1 MARPTGEQVELM
13 KILLVNPPNC
23 GKSIPEEEYGIDTI
37 KMIFRGEPLALEVI
51 AGNLDGHEVA
61 ITDLKAT
68 PDALEEDL
76 GRFQPDVVGF
86 TAVTCEANTVVR
98 LAREIKMHIN
108 TVVVAGGHH
117 ASCDPAF
124 FDRGSIDYII
134 VGLGKLSFR
143 QLIDTLENP
152 ATATHIPGVI
162 KTSPVGTL
170 NQVRRSY
177 SFKDA
182 VDENPPRYDLVKAHR
197 NQYVM
202 SGVGGKIGFVVSA
215 YGCTHRCAFCSI
227 PAMTGGKYIT
237 HQPES
242 VLRDMKLLEDVPMI
256 RLVDANTFGDPE
268 MARQLGHKIIES
280 GLKKAIVADVRS
292 DTVTRHP
299 NLFKLWKEAGLS
311 TAVIGFEEITDA
323 GLKRLNKRNSIAT
336 NIEAIGI
343 LKELGIRI
351 IGDFIV
357 SPDYS
362 EADFEALDRFVSS
375 HAIDLP
381 IPSILTPLPGTP
393 LHHKMAGKITVH
405 DLDYYT
411 FTNAVFPTRME
422 PKIFYKAYASL
433 LEGFLKHVTQE
444 KP

>member
-1 MARPTGEQVELM
+1 M

-61 ITDLKAT
+61 ITDLKVT
-68 PDALEEDL
+68 PNALEEDL
-76 GRFQPDVVGF
+76 GRFEPDVVGF
-86 TAVTCEANTVVR
+86 TAVACEANTVVR
-98 LAREIKMHIN
+98 LANEIKKHTN
-108 TVVVAGGHH
+108 AVVVVGGHH
-117 ASCDPAF
+117 ASCDPVF
-124 FDRGSIDYII
+124 FNQDGIDYIV

-143 QLIDTLENP
+143 ELVDTLDNR
-152 ATATHIPGVI
+152 TAASGIPGI
-162 KTSPVGTL
+162 AKTNSGGTL
-170 NQVRRSY
+170 DYVRRIY

-182 VDENPPRYDLVKAHR
+182 VDASPPRYDLVKAHR
-197 NQYVM
+197 DQYVM
-202 SGVGGKIGFVVSA
+202 SGVGGKVGFVVSA
-215 YGCTHRCAFCSI
+215 YGCTHCCAFCSI
-227 PAMTGGKYIT
+227 PGMTRGRYIT
-237 HQPES
+237 HQPEA
-242 VLRDMKLLEDVPMI
+242 VLRDMKLLGDVPMI

-268 MARQLGHKIIES
+268 MARQLGRQIIES

-299 NLFKLWKEAGLS
+299 DLFKLWKQAGLS
-311 TAVIGFEEITDA
+311 AAVIGFEEITDA
-323 GLKRLNKRNSIAT
+323 GLERLNKRNSVAV
-336 NIEAIGI
+336 NIEAMEI

-357 SPDYS
+357 SPEYS

-393 LHHKMAGKITVH
+393 LHREMADRIVIH

-411 FTNAVFPTRME
+411 FTNAVFPTRMD
-422 PKIFYKAYASL
+422 PKIFYQTYADL
-433 LEGFLKHVTQE
+433 LKRFLKHISHE
-444 KP
+444 

>member
-1 MARPTGEQVELM
+1 M

-61 ITDLKAT
+61 ITDLKVT
-68 PDALEEDL
+68 PDALKEDL
-76 GRFQPDVVGF
+76 CRLEPDVVGF
-86 TAVTCEANTVVR
+86 TAVACEANTVLR
-98 LAREIKMHIN
+98 LANEIKRHSN
-108 TVVVAGGHH
+108 AVVVVGGHH

-124 FDRGSIDYII
+124 FNRDDIDYIV

-143 QLIDTLENP
+143 ELIDSLDTR
-152 ATATHIPGVI
+152 TAASGIPGI
-162 KTSPVGTL
+162 AKTDPGGTL
-170 NQVRRSY
+170 NFVRRTY

-182 VDENPPRYDLVKAHR
+182 VDDSPPRYDLVKAHR
-197 NQYVM
+197 DRYVM
-202 SGVGGKIGFVVSA
+202 SGVGGKVGFVVSA
-215 YGCTHRCAFCSI
+215 YGCTHCCAFCSI
-227 PAMTGGKYIT
+227 PAMTRGRYIT
-237 HQPES
+237 HQPEA
-242 VLRDMKLLEDVPMI
+242 VLRDMLLLEDVPMI

-268 MARQLGHKIIES
+268 MARQLGRQMIEF

-299 NLFKLWKEAGLS
+299 DLFKLWKEAGLT

-323 GLKRLNKRNSIAT
+323 GLERLNKKNSVAV
-336 NIEAIGI
+336 NIEAMEI
-343 LKELGIRI
+343 LKDLGIRI
-351 IGDFIV
+351 VGDFIV
-357 SPDYS
+357 SPEYS

-381 IPSILTPLPGTP
+381 IPSILTPLPGTL
-393 LHHKMAGKITVH
+393 LHREMANRIVIR

-411 FTNAVFPTRME
+411 FTNAVFPTRMD
-422 PKIFYKAYASL
+422 PKIFYQTYADL
-433 LEGFLKHVTQE
+433 LKRFLKHIS
-444 KP
+444 

>member
-1 MARPTGEQVELM
+1 M

-61 ITDLKAT
+61 ITDLKVT
-68 PDALEEDL
+68 PNALEEDL
-76 GRFQPDVVGF
+76 SRFQPDVVGF
-86 TAVTCEANTVVR
+86 TAVACEANTVVR
-98 LAREIKMHIN
+98 LANEIKKH
-108 TVVVAGGHH
+108 TQAVVVVGGHH
-117 ASCDPAF
+117 ASCDPDF
-124 FDRGSIDYII
+124 FNRDGIDYIV

-143 QLIDTLENP
+143 ELIDSLDTR
-152 ATATHIPGVI
+152 TAASGIPGVA
-162 KTSPVGTL
+162 KTDPGRAL
-170 NQVRRSY
+170 NYVQRTYCV
-177 SFKDA
+177 KDA
-182 VDENPPRYDLVKAHR
+182 VDARPPRYDLVKAHR
-197 NQYVM
+197 NSYVM
-202 SGVGGKIGFVVSA
+202 SGVGGKVGFVFSA
-215 YGCTHRCAFCSI
+215 YGCTHCCSFCSI
-227 PAMTGGKYIT
+227 PGMTQGRYIT
-237 HQPES
+237 HRPEA
-242 VLRDMKLLEDVPMI
+242 VLRDMNLLGDVPMI

-268 MARQLGHKIIES
+268 MARQLGRQIIES

-299 NLFKLWKEAGLS
+299 DLFRLWKQAGLS
-311 TAVIGFEEITDA
+311 AAVIGFEEITDA
-323 GLKRLNKRNSIAT
+323 GLERLNKRSSVAV
-336 NIEAIGI
+336 NIEAMEI

-357 SPDYS
+357 SPEYS

-393 LHHKMAGKITVH
+393 LHREMADKIVIH

-411 FTNAVFPTRME
+411 FTNAVFPTRMD
-422 PKIFYKAYASL
+422 PKFFYQTYAGL
-433 LEGFLKHVTQE
+433 LKRFLKHIS
-444 KP
+444 